1 MTRVREYHLTSTGNK
16 QIDQQ
21 NDRQPHIR
29 TWGTR
34 FGFYLAAVGT
44 AFGLGNLWRFPYV
57 VSENGGG
64 AFVLLYL
71 LMVLLIG
78 TPFLVGELLLGKTMR
93 MSLLP
98 LSLKYRDSGSSSK
111 FFTITGW
118 FAVILS
124 MVVFAYY
131 AVLSGWVLYFFGSTV
146 LVTPTH
152 ATFDLFVDSSLM
164 QIAFSFVHL
173 ILVATIVLRGFNNG
187 VERWMR
193 WMMPVFGV
201 LLLFLIYQSLS
212 LETATSALRF
222 LFYPDFSKLRWSSLA
237 QAIGHVLFT
246 LSLGFG
252 TMVTFGSYLRDQS
265 FLPELGFR
273 VTMIDSLISI
283 SAGLML
289 FPIALMTT
297 PQVHGPEMLFQVVPE
312 LMQKIL
318 WGRAVG
324 ALFFLCLYIA
334 ALGACIGLLENIVS
348 NLRFRW
354 PRRKAILA
362 ATSITLVI
370 TCLPLLAR
378 NPFQIIRISD
388 HIIVNWLLPLLALA
402 ISQFVVWR
410 IEEKK
415 MSEAFLEGARPGMK
429 ALYSQWYLLLKY
441 GAVPIILIALIL
453 QMIDIF

>member
-1 MTRVREYHLTSTGNK
+1 MISTTESFLSKEN
-16 QIDQQ
+16 
-21 NDRQPHIR
+21 QPR

-34 FGFYLAAVGT
+34 FGFYLAAIGT

-71 LMVLLIG
+71 FMVLMIG

-98 LSLKYRDSGSSSK
+98 LSLKYHENNK
-111 FFTITGW
+111 ATLFFTITGW
-118 FAVILS
+118 VAVALS

-131 AVLSGWVLYFFGSTV
+131 AVLSGWVLYFFGSTI
-146 LVTPTH
+146 LMLPTQT
-152 ATFDLFVDSSLM
+152 TFNVFIDNSWM
-164 QIAFSFVHL
+164 QIAFSFAHL

-193 WMMPVFGV
+193 WIMPVFGV

-212 LETATSALRF
+212 LETATNALRF
-222 LFYPDFSKLRWSSLA
+222 IFYPDFSKLRWSSLA

-252 TMVTFGSYLRDQS
+252 TMITFGSYLRDQS

-273 VTMIDSLISI
+273 VTMMDSLISI

-289 FPIALMTT
+289 FPIALMST

-324 ALFFLCLYIA
+324 ALFFMCLYIA

-362 ATSITLVI
+362 AVSITLAM
-370 TCLPLLAR
+370 TGLPVLFK
-378 NPFQIIRISD
+378 NPFELIRIGD

-410 IEEKK
+410 IEKK
-415 MSEAFLEGARPGMK
+415 NMSEAFLEGARPGMK
-429 ALYSQWYLLLKY
+429 SLFTQWYLLLKY

-453 QMIDIF
+453 QIVDFF

>member
-1 MTRVREYHLTSTGNK
+1 MISTT
-16 QIDQQ
+16 
-21 NDRQPHIR
+21 DRPR

-93 MSLLP
+93 MSMLP
-98 LSLKYRDSGSSSK
+98 LSLKYRDVGRTAL

-118 FAVILS
+118 VAVGLS
-124 MVVFAYY
+124 IVVLAYY
-131 AVLSGWVLYFFGSTV
+131 AVLSGWVLYFFGSTILV
-146 LVTPTH
+146 LPSQT
-152 ATFDLFVDSSLM
+152 TFNVFASNTWM
-164 QIAFSFVHL
+164 QLAFSFVHL

-187 VERWMR
+187 LEKWMR
-193 WMMPVFGV
+193 WIMPIFGV

-212 LETATSALRF
+212 LETASRALRF
-222 LFYPDFSKLRWSSLA
+222 IFYPDFSKLQWSSLA

-252 TMVTFGSYLRDQS
+252 TMITFGSYLRDKS
-265 FLPELGFR
+265 FIPELGFR
-273 VTMIDSLISI
+273 VTMLDSMISI

-289 FPIALMTT
+289 FPIALMIT
-297 PQVHGPEMLFQVVPE
+297 PQVHGPELLFQVVPE

-318 WGRAVG
+318 WGRVVG
-324 ALFFLCLYIA
+324 TLFFLCLYVA
-334 ALGACIGLLENIVS
+334 ALGACIGLLENIVA

-362 ATSITLVI
+362 ALIITLLM
-370 TCLPLLAR
+370 TCLPLLADD
-378 NPFQIIRISD
+378 PFDVIKISD
-388 HIIVNWLLPLLALA
+388 HVIVNWLLPLLALA

-410 IEEKK
+410 IEKK
-415 MSEAFLEGARPGMK
+415 KIAAEFLEGDHPGMK
-429 ALYSQWYLLLKY
+429 TLFSQWYLLLKY
-441 GAVPIILIALIL
+441 GAVPIILIALIMQVVDL
-453 QMIDIF
+453 F

>member
-1 MTRVREYHLTSTGNK
+1 MGYHLISTDKAGTGGRINAK
-16 QIDQQ
+16 D
-21 NDRQPHIR
+21 PKVY
-29 TWGTR
+29 TWGSR

-98 LSLKYRDSGSSSK
+98 LSLKYRDSNYSL

-118 FAVILS
+118 VSVFLS
-124 MVVFAYY
+124 IVVFAYY

-146 LVTPTH
+146 LVLPTET
-152 ATFDLFVDSSLM
+152 TFNVFIDHSWM
-164 QIAFSFVHL
+164 QIVFSFAHL
-173 ILVATIVLRGFNNG
+173 LLVATIVLRGFNNG

-193 WMMPVFGV
+193 WIMPVFGV

-212 LETATSALRF
+212 LDTAADALRF
-222 LFYPDFSKLRWSSLA
+222 IFYPDFSKLRWSSLA

-252 TMVTFGSYLRDQS
+252 TMITFGSYLRDQS

-297 PQVHGPEMLFQVVPE
+297 PQVHGPEMLFQVVPQ

-324 ALFFLCLYIA
+324 ALFFMCLYIA

-354 PRRKAILA
+354 SRRKAIFA
-362 ATSITLVI
+362 ATVVTLLITV
-370 TCLPLLAR
+370 LPMLSH
-378 NPFQIIRISD
+378 NPFQMIRIGD

-410 IEEKK
+410 IEKK
-415 MSEAFLEGARPGMK
+415 NMREAFMEGSRPGMK
-429 ALYSQWYLLLKY
+429 ALYKQWYLLLKY

-453 QMIDIF
+453 QIFDFL

>member
-1 MTRVREYHLTSTGNK
+1 MESNLNLSTDK
-16 QIDQQ
+16 Q
-21 NDRQPHIR
+21 R

-34 FGFYLAAVGT
+34 FGFYLAAVGA

-93 MSLLP
+93 LSMLP
-98 LSLKYRDSGSSSK
+98 LSLKYRDIGRTAW

-118 FAVILS
+118 VAVGLS
-124 MVVFAYY
+124 LVVFAYY

-146 LVTPTH
+146 LMLPTKE
-152 ATFDLFVDSSLM
+152 TFNVFADNAWM

-173 ILVATIVLRGFNNG
+173 VLVATIVLRGFNNG
-187 VERWMR
+187 LERWMR
-193 WMMPVFGV
+193 WIMPVFGV

-212 LETATSALRF
+212 LSTASRALRF
-222 LFYPDFSKLRWSSLA
+222 IFYPDFSKLQLSSLA

-252 TMVTFGSYLRDQS
+252 TMITFGSYLRDQA
-265 FLPELGFR
+265 FIPELGFR
-273 VTMIDSLISI
+273 VTMMDSLISI

-297 PQVHGPEMLFQVVPE
+297 PQVHGPEMLFEVVPQ
-312 LMQKIL
+312 LMQQIL
-318 WGRAVG
+318 WGRAMGV
-324 ALFFLCLYIA
+324 LFFLCLYIA

-362 ATSITLVI
+362 AFLVTLLL
-370 TCLPLLAR
+370 TGLPLLSKD
-378 NPFQIIRISD
+378 PFQVIKLGD

-410 IEEKK
+410 IEKK
-415 MSEAFLEGARPGMK
+415 NMAEAFLEGARPGMK

-441 GAVPIILIALIL
+441 GAVPIILIALVMQL
-453 QMIDIF
+453 VDLF

>member
-1 MTRVREYHLTSTGNK
+1 MGKFLLISTSDKT
-16 QIDQQ
+16 Q
-21 NDRQPHIR
+21 

-34 FGFYLAAVGT
+34 FGFYLAAIGT

-98 LSLKYRDSGSSSK
+98 LSLKYHDNSRASL

-118 FAVILS
+118 FAVGLS
-124 MVVFAYY
+124 LVVFAYY

-146 LVTPTH
+146 LILPTQS
-152 ATFDLFVDSSLM
+152 TFKTFVDHPIL
-164 QIAFSFVHL
+164 QISFAFVHL
-173 ILVATIVLRGFNNG
+173 VVVATIVLRGFNNG
-187 VERWMR
+187 MERWMR
-193 WMMPVFGV
+193 WIMPIFGV

-212 LETATSALRF
+212 LETASNALRF
-222 LFYPDFSKLRWSSLA
+222 IFYPDFSKLNWASPA
-237 QAIGHVLFT
+237 QAIGHTLFT

-252 TMVTFGSYLRDQS
+252 TMITFGSYLRDKA

-273 VTMIDSLISI
+273 VTLMDSLISV

-289 FPIALMTT
+289 FPIALMST

-318 WGRAVG
+318 WGKAMG
-324 ALFFLCLYIA
+324 ALFFICLYIA

-354 PRRKAILA
+354 PRHQAILVA
-362 ATSITLVI
+362 VSCTLVMA
-370 TCLPLLAR
+370 CLPLFFKD
-378 NPFQIIRISD
+378 PFQMIRIGD
-388 HIIVNWLLPLLALA
+388 HIIVNWFLPLLALA

-410 IEEKK
+410 IEKK
-415 MSEAFLEGARPGMK
+415 NMSEAFLEGARPGMK
-429 ALYSQWYLLLKY
+429 SLYTQWYLLLKY

-453 QMIDIF
+453 QVVDVFFG